1 MVSFFSEFRI
11 VTLWNYIDDEHM
23 EETKRERQKQI
34 NDICKH
40 FGISW
45 GKAKLRLIPIPESV
59 MKHDNV
65 VMFTRGTAVSVEWRC
80 KTTMAKWVTFCE
92 GINDYVYDKN
102 YADFDVYSS
111 PR

>member
-1 MVSFFSEFRI
+1 MVSFFREFRI

-34 NDICKH
+34 DDICKH

-45 GKAKLRLIPIPESV
+45 GKAKLRLIPIPENV
-59 MKHDNV
+59 MKHDNI
-65 VMFTRGTAVSVEWRC
+65 VMFTRGTVVSVEWRC
-80 KTTMAKWVTFCE
+80 KTTLTKWVAFCKE
-92 GINDYVYDKN
+92 INNYANDKN

-111 PR
+111 PN

>member
-1 MVSFFSEFRI
+1 MVSFFREFRI

-34 NDICKH
+34 NDICEH

-45 GKAKLRLIPIPESV
+45 GKAKMRLIPIPESV
-59 MKHDNV
+59 MKRDNV
-65 VMFTRGTAVSVEWRC
+65 VMFTRGTTVSVEWRC
-80 KTTMAKWVTFCE
+80 MVTPAKWMKFYDE
-92 GINDYVYDKN
+92 INDYLKDKD
-102 YADFDVYSS
+102 YADFNVYDS